1 LDDYE
6 DDGEEENPNY
16 DPSDVECD
24 DLDQLLDDRVEDAD
38 TALHVESD
46 LESSNVAY
54 AAAEDEVLGK
64 LHY

>member
-1 LDDYE
+1 
-6 DDGEEENPNY
+6 
-16 DPSDVECD
+16 
-24 DLDQLLDDRVEDAD
+24 LDQLLDDRVEDAD